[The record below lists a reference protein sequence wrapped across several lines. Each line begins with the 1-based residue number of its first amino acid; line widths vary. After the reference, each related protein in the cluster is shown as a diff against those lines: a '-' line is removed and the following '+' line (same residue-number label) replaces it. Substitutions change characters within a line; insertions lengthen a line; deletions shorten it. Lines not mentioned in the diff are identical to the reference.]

1 MTTCGCPAFAV
12 RLNVEHNCMAR
23 VVWYYEHNMR
33 WFVEVCRRRVEREE
47 REFWRMLNK
56 LNKELEE
63 SKEQRQLLVDTESW

>member
-1 MTTCGCPAFAV
+1 MT
-12 RLNVEHNCMAR
+12 R
-23 VVWYYEHNMR
+23 VVWYYDHKMT
-33 WFVEVCRRRVEREE
+33 WFVEACRRRVEREE

>member
-23 VVWYYEHNMR
+23 VVWYYDHKMT
-33 WFVEVCRRRVEREE
+33 WFVEACRRRVEREE

>member
-1 MTTCGCPAFAV
+1 
-12 RLNVEHNCMAR
+12 MAR
-23 VVWYYEHNMR
+23 VVWYYDHKMT
-33 WFVEVCRRRVEREE
+33 WLVEACRRRVEREE

>member
-1 MTTCGCPAFAV
+1 M

-23 VVWYYEHNMR
+23 VVWYYDHKMT
-33 WFVEVCRRRVEREE
+33 WLVEACRRRVEREE